1 VNMNDPRDLSIAELP
16 PVLATIAHEIG
27 IGAALKL
34 AQEWGGVDISVPA
47 RMTSDHPIARLIG
60 LEAGLKLHRLIVE
73 RGLGDGVRRLEIP
86 RGHYIGSRALRIEI
100 REAVAGG
107 MPKRQA
113 ALKFGVTNR
122 AVRKICNGVY
132 ERDERQPKLL

>member
-1 VNMNDPRDLSIAELP
+1 MGDAPGIEDLP
-16 PVLATIAHEIG
+16 PVLATIAREIG

-34 AQEWGGVDISVPA
+34 SQTWGGVDISVPA
-47 RMTSDHPIARLIG
+47 GMTADHPIAKLIG
-60 LEAGLKLHRLIVE
+60 LEAGLQLHRLIAE
-73 RGLGDGVRRLEIP
+73 RGMGDGVRRLEIP

-100 REAVAGG
+100 RKAVAEG

-122 AVRKICNGVY
+122 AVRKICNATDDG
-132 ERDERQPKLL
+132 DERQPKLL